1 MGDIMARRL
10 ATEYTKVMLEVTSSQ
25 LQHFAQLFL
34 QLDSKTQIKVCDNGD
49 TEITIY
55 DLNEVIPLSF
65 KNIGDRF
72 ELEGSYRIMDVGLA
86 AIMRN
91 AMKQLKGYA
100 VVQRVYSGFI
110 MVYYY
115 ENGTVVKIV
124 EKSIKRERVIYE
136 YYNFNKEL
144 EWAFRKREAE
154 SEIHEIKDQINQ
166 LLDERFSTQEVD
178 TIDTRL
184 KELSHQLF
192 VLEA

>member
-1 MGDIMARRL
+1 MARRL
-10 ATEYTKVMLEVTSSQ
+10 ATEYTKVLLEVTGSQ
-25 LQHFAQLFL
+25 LEQFAQLFL

-49 TEITIY
+49 TEIIIY
-55 DLNEVIPLSF
+55 DRNEMIPLSF

-100 VVQRVYSGFI
+100 VVHRVYSGFI

-124 EKSIKRERVIYE
+124 EKSTKRERVIYE
-136 YYNFNKEL
+136 YHSFNKQL
-144 EWAFRKREAE
+144 EWIFRKREAE
-154 SEIHEIKDQINQ
+154 IEIDGIKDQINQ
-166 LLDERFSTQEVD
+166 LLDERISTEEVAI
-178 TIDTRL
+178 IDTKL

>member
-49 TEITIY
+49 TEIIIY
-55 DLNEVIPLSF
+55 DLNEGIPLSF

-72 ELEGSYRIMDVGLA
+72 ELEGSYRIMDVSLA

-144 EWAFRKREAE
+144 EWTFRKREAE
-154 SEIHEIKDQINQ
+154 SAIHEIKDQINQ